1 MAGKPANQHSG
12 TDSAVPLDQR
22 LSRGSL
28 TMAWWGICSAMFYLV
43 VGAALA
49 MGFGTRNAIV
59 GLLLSVA
66 CYGAINAL
74 ISRYAIASGLSVAQ
88 FSRRLFG
95 RAGAALA
102 TLLFSATAIYYAAFE
117 GSVMAVALNHYAG
130 TVSIEQ
136 AYLLVVVYSVLLI
149 FGHAMR
155 WLDKLNGVL
164 LPLYLLGLLA
174 TLLMAVGEHG
184 YSSAWLDL
192 VPAGGA
198 VAHGWW
204 NCFTYFMGV
213 WVLMMY
219 TWDYARFGRPED
231 SDYHARFNF
240 GMPFYTVAFLLN
252 GLAGIFLA
260 ATIPTE
266 GGVSEVSVVL
276 SIVQLMGLWG
286 LLFVWVTQ
294 TRINTGNFF
303 LGATNLQALCTGL
316 GLGRVPYVVW
326 AALTGLVVYLLMRF
340 DVFSYILQALAWQ
353 SIFIVAWVAIA
364 LAHILAA
371 RGAPPADDT
380 SLPAFNARGLLA
392 WFAAAATG
400 IVLLKVGD
408 ASLATFA
415 APATFVVAFAGYRLL
430 CANRRRAWSAST
442 DSL

>member
-49 MGFGTRNAIV
+49 MGFGTRNAII
-59 GLLLSVA
+59 GLLLSVV
-66 CYGAINAL
+66 CYGAINAV

-117 GSVMAVALNHYAG
+117 GSVMAVALNHYASA
-130 TVSIEQ
+130 VSLEQ
-136 AYLLVVVYSVLLI
+136 AYLIVVVYSVLLI

-164 LPLYLLGLLA
+164 LPLYLLGLVA
-174 TLLMAVGEHG
+174 ALLMTVDQYG
-184 YSSAWLDL
+184 YSAAWLEL
-192 VPAGGA
+192 APEGGA
-198 VAHGWW
+198 PAYGWW

-219 TWDYARFGRPED
+219 TWDYARFGRAED
-231 SDYHARFNF
+231 SDYHARVNF
-240 GMPFYTVAFLLN
+240 GMPFYAVAFLLN

-303 LGATNLQALCTGL
+303 LGATNLQALGASL

-326 AALTGLVVYLLMRF
+326 AALTGLTVYLLMRF

-371 RGAPPADDT
+371 RGAPAADDA
-380 SLPAFNARGLLA
+380 SLPAFDARGLCA
-392 WFAAAATG
+392 WFAAAAAG
-400 IVLLKVGD
+400 IVLLKAGD
-408 ASLATFA
+408 ATLATFS

-430 CANRRRAWSAST
+430 ASGRRRAWSAGA

>member
-49 MGFGTRNAIV
+49 MGFGTRNAII
-59 GLLLSVA
+59 GLLLSVV

-117 GSVMAVALNHYAG
+117 GSVMAVALNHYA
-130 TVSIEQ
+130 SAISLEQ
-136 AYLLVVVYSVLLI
+136 AFLLVVVYSVLLI
-149 FGHAMR
+149 FGRAMR

-164 LPLYLLGLLA
+164 LPLYLIGLVA

-184 YSSAWLDL
+184 YSSAWLDMA
-192 VPAGGA
+192 PAGSA
-198 VAHGWW
+198 VEHGWW

-240 GMPFYTVAFLLN
+240 GMPFYAVAFLLN

-260 ATIPTE
+260 ATIPGE

-276 SIVQLMGLWG
+276 SIVQLMGIWG

-303 LGATNLQALCTGL
+303 LGASNLQALGAGL
-316 GLGRVPYVVW
+316 GLARVPYVVW
-326 AALTGLVVYLLMRF
+326 AALTGLTVYLLMRF

-371 RGAPPADDT
+371 RGAAPADDA
-380 SLPAFNARGLLA
+380 SLPAFNGRGLLA
-392 WFAAAATG
+392 WFGAAASG
-400 IVLLKVGD
+400 IVLLKAGD
-408 ASLATFA
+408 ASLATFS

-430 CANRRRAWSAST
+430 CAGRRRAWSAST

>member
-49 MGFGTRNAIV
+49 MGFGTRNAII
-59 GLLLSVA
+59 GLLLSVV
-66 CYGAINAL
+66 CYGAINAV
-74 ISRYAIASGLSVAQ
+74 ISRHAIASGLSVAQ

-117 GSVMAVALNHYAG
+117 GSVMAVAFNHYTGA
-130 TVSIEQ
+130 VSLEQ
-136 AYLLVVVYSVLLI
+136 AYLIVVVYSVLLI

-164 LPLYLLGLLA
+164 LPLYLLGLVA
-174 TLLMAVGEHG
+174 ALLVAVKQYG
-184 YSSAWLDL
+184 YSAAWLDL
-192 VPAGGA
+192 APAGGP
-198 VAHGWW
+198 VEHGWW

-240 GMPFYTVAFLLN
+240 GMPFYAVAFLLN

-276 SIVQLMGLWG
+276 SIVQLMGFWG

-303 LGATNLQALCTGL
+303 LGATNLQALGASL

-326 AALTGLVVYLLMRF
+326 AALTGLTVYLLMRF

-371 RGAPPADDT
+371 RGAPAADDA
-380 SLPAFNARGLLA
+380 SLPAFDVRGLCA
-392 WFAAAATG
+392 WFAAAAAG
-400 IVLLKVGD
+400 IVLLKAGD
-408 ASLATFA
+408 ATLATFS

-430 CANRRRAWSAST
+430 AAGGRRAWSTGT